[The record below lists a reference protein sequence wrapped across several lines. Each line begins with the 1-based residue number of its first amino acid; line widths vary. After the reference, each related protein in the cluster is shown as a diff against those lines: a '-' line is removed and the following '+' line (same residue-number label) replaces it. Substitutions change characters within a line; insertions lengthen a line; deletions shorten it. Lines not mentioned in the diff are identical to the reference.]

1 MNFSNFVLAIQ
12 NRLAGLIVSGMFRR
26 FEAHQAME
34 IASIQAE
41 MEARVKS
48 LRESGSTFAASFLED
63 ELDSSG
69 WKGGSQGVSFVNE
82 LLTDHYADD
91 SAVDPSSEEDPM
103 LENLLT
109 GQAARKSRGRKSLS

>member
-48 LRESGSTFAASFLED
+48 LRESGSTFAKA
-63 ELDSSG
+63 
-69 WKGGSQGVSFVNE
+69 
-82 LLTDHYADD
+82 
-91 SAVDPSSEEDPM
+91 
-103 LENLLT
+103 
-109 GQAARKSRGRKSLS
+109 